1 MCFITQ
7 DIIQWL
13 LLDEKVVRKWRSFAW
28 SLCLSEYIAD
38 IECGGRGGGERRRR
52 GWGEKDKLEML
63 LRMWKEK
70 KADIYHISMLK
81 TVLAEEVSVKNTE
94 LSRMS

>member
-1 MCFITQ
+1 MCWITP

-28 SLCLSEYIAD
+28 RLGLSECIAD
-38 IECGGRGGGERRRR
+38 IECGMGGGGRRRRR
-52 GWGEKDKLEML
+52 GWREKDKLEML

-70 KADIYHISMLK
+70 KSDTYHINMMK
-81 TVLAEEVSVKNTE
+81 TMLAEEVLCE
-94 LSRMS
+94 EYLIIMD